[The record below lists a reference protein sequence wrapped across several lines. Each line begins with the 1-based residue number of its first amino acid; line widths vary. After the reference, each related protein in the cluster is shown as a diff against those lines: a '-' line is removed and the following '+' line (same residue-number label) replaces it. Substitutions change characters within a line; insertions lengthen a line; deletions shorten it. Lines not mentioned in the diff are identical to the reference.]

1 MPDSG
6 GSTASARGVFLG
18 QNLGFFAEM
27 SYQTRQVFRS
37 TKQFFPS
44 VKDSG
49 TVLDLQEFCKG
60 SADSA
65 DRRQNSDKPK

>member
-27 SYQTRQVFRS
+27 SYQVFRS

-49 TVLDLQEFCKG
+49 TVLDMQEFCKG
-60 SADSA
+60 PADSA